1 MESYYQRSPMRAS
14 QVRGNTWRLSKQ
26 EHKNA
31 VCGVCVCVVIRFISI
46 RANLL
51 DVSVRAL
58 GSETAFA

>member
-31 VCGVCVCVVIRFISI
+31 VCGVCVVIRFISI

>member
-31 VCGVCVCVVIRFISI
+31 VCGVCVCGDSFHQHPCESIGRIR
-46 RANLL
+46 
-51 DVSVRAL
+51 
-58 GSETAFA
+58 